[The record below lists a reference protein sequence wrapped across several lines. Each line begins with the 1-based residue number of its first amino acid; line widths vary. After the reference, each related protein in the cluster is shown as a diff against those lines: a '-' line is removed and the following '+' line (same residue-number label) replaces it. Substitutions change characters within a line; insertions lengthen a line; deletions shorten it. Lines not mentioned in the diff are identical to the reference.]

1 MLAIVTGSSGFL
13 GRHVAAALIA
23 AGHDVLGLDASRPPD
38 DGHWRHVTVDL
49 TDLGATLQLVRNASA
64 VVHVAAIPRPTGL
77 APESVFRTNLTS
89 TYNVV
94 EAAVLSGAARIV
106 YASSMSVL
114 GYPFFERPVPPAYLP
129 IDSAHP
135 VGPQDAY
142 ALSKWLGEEIVQSAV
157 NRRPELCA
165 VSLRMPWIQT
175 AETFPREVS
184 WRRAAAKLV
193 ARDLWGYLDARDAA
207 SAFVSAIERPIEGHR
222 RVYISAADTFMD
234 VETATLIASAY
245 PNVPFRRPLSGF
257 DTVFDL
263 GEARAIL
270 GFQPRFGWRQYYGER
285 NHDQSGRAPL

>member
-1 MLAIVTGSSGFL
+1 MAVIVTGSSGFL
-13 GRHVAAALIA
+13 GRHVAAALVA
-23 AGHDVLGLDASRPPD
+23 AGHDVLGLDASRSRD
-38 DGHWRHVTVDL
+38 EGHWPHVTVDL
-49 TDLGATLQLVRNASA
+49 TELGATLQLVRNASTL
-64 VVHVAAIPRPTGL
+64 VHIAAIPRPTAL
-77 APESVFRTNLTS
+77 APETVFRTNLSS
-89 TYNVV
+89 TYNVI
-94 EAAVLSGAARIV
+94 EAAVLSGATRIV

-114 GYPFFERPVPPAYLP
+114 GYPFFERPIRPEYLP

-184 WRRAAAKLV
+184 RRRAQAKLV

-207 SAFVSAIERPIEGHR
+207 AAFVSAVERPIVGHR
-222 RVYISAADTFMD
+222 RVYISAPDTFMD
-234 VETATLIASAY
+234 VETTTLVASAY
-245 PNVPFRRPLSGF
+245 PNVPFRQALSGF

-263 GEARAIL
+263 GEARAVL
-270 GFQPRFGWRQYYGER
+270 CFQPRFAWRQYER
-285 NHDQSGRAPL
+285 EKNL